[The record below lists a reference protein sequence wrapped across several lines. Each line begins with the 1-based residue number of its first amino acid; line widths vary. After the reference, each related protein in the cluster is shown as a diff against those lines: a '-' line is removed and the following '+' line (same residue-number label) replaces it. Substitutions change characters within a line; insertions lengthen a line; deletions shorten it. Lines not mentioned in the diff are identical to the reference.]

1 MKKAINLKKMRNINE
16 VLNLKNQ
23 VKLSSIQTKLSLMI
37 IGIVISSL
45 ALSGY
50 ISYRFSAQEI
60 TNSTLSN
67 MGSSVS
73 SVNQELNL
81 YLDNT
86 ASKLS
91 YFAKS
96 DSNLLI
102 KGNTEEETTDKIN
115 SVLINLKNMTPNASL
130 IYYGTS
136 DKKIYTFPHV
146 DLSSDFDPTT
156 RPWYIGAVKAN
167 GNPFWTDAYKDE
179 ATGNYVISVSQSVLN
194 PLTNEVIGV
203 VGMDLNLY
211 GIGNLLKDVKIGQ
224 KGMVLLVDKNGIVFL
239 DSTKKMTGSNFY
251 KQSFANYVFK
261 EQKGEIQTRFNN
273 EDSVVIFDTNP
284 TTGWKVVGIV
294 NKSDYLS
301 GVSRINNIFIAII
314 IIFSLISLVIAYLF
328 ARNFTRPVYKMLT
341 AMNKLKEGD
350 LTSFIDAKR
359 KDEFGVLEREYNDTV
374 QKLRAIATKVKES
387 SVSLIEASTRFREIS
402 DETAQSVQDIANA
415 VDDIAKG
422 ANDQAQEISISVQ
435 KISEFGNDIDEILK
449 TTEEMKRYSDKA
461 EDVKADG
468 LKKLEALKQSSEETN
483 KATFYV
489 FETINKIK
497 ENSHKISAITAVIE
511 EIADKTNL
519 LSLNAAIEAA
529 RAGEAGRGFAVV
541 AEEVKKLAQQ
551 SAESTNQI
559 KDIIEKMQQAI
570 DMATNAMQSADK
582 SIEKQNQAVKDTQN
596 AFMEF
601 EAFISGITKM
611 IDNINSLMNAMEQK
625 KNEIVISMESISAI
639 SEETA
644 ASTEEVSASAEEQL
658 SAVENLTDSAKNLE
672 EVAVKLD
679 EAVKIFKI

>member
-1 MKKAINLKKMRNINE
+1 MKKATKFKKRRDINVLLNLKK
-16 VLNLKNQ
+16 Q
-23 VKLSSIQTKLSLMI
+23 VRLSSIQTKLSLMI
-37 IGIVISSL
+37 IIIVISSL

-50 ISYRFSAQEI
+50 ISYSFSSKEI
-60 TNSTLSN
+60 TNATLSN
-67 MGSSVS
+67 MANSVS
-73 SVNQELNL
+73 SVNKELSL
-81 YLDNT
+81 YLGGVAN
-86 ASKLS
+86 KLN
-91 YFAKS
+91 YFAKD
-96 DSNLLI
+96 DSNLML
-102 KGNTEEETTDKIN
+102 KGNTEEETADRIN
-115 SVLINLKNMTPNASL
+115 SVLIKLKNMTPDAAL
-130 IYYGTS
+130 IYYGTA

-146 DLSSDFDPTT
+146 DLSPDFDPTT
-156 RPWYIGAVKAN
+156 RPWYEGAKQSK
-167 GNPFWTDAYKDE
+167 GNPFWTDAYKDV
-179 ATGNYVISVSQSVLN
+179 ATGNYVISVSQAVLN
-194 PLTNEVIGV
+194 PITSEVIGAI
-203 VGMDLNLY
+203 GMDLNLY
-211 GIGNLLKDVKIGQ
+211 GMEKLIKDVKIGNN
-224 KGMVLLVDKNGIVFL
+224 GMVFLVDKNGIVFL
-239 DSTKKMTGSNFY
+239 DTNKKIVGSDFN
-251 KQSFANYVFK
+251 KEPFAKSIF
-261 EQKGEIQTRFNN
+261 ESPKGEIHAKYNK
-273 EDSVVIFDTNP
+273 EDSVIIFDTNP
-284 TTGWKVVGIV
+284 ITGWKVVGV
-294 NKSDYLS
+294 VSKSDYLS
-301 GVSRINNIFIAII
+301 EVSKINNIFITII
-314 IIFSLISLVIAYLF
+314 IIFSLISLTVAYIF

-350 LTSFIDAKR
+350 LTSFIDARR

-374 QKLRAIATKVKES
+374 QKLKDIATKVRES
-387 SVSLIEASTRFREIS
+387 SSSLIEASTRFREIS
-402 DETAQSVQDIANA
+402 DETAQSVQDIVNA

-422 ANDQAQEISISVQ
+422 ANDQAQEISVSVQ

-449 TTEEMKRYSDKA
+449 TTKEMKRYSDKA

-468 LKKLEALKQSSEETN
+468 LIKLEALKQNSEETN

-529 RAGEAGRGFAVV
+529 RAGDAGRGFAVV

-611 IDNINSLMNAMEQK
+611 IDNIDSLMNAMEEK

-644 ASTEEVSASAEEQL
+644 ASTEEVSASTEEQL
-658 SAVENLTDSAKNLE
+658 SAVENLKDSAKNLE